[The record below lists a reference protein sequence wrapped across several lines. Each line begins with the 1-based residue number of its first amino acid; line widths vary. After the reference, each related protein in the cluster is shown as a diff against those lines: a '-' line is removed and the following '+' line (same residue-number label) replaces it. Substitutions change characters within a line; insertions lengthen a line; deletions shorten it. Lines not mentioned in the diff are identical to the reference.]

1 MAKKKKTTTTKT
13 TTSNYEIVKFC
24 AFWGL
29 VIAAIAAV
37 VSFVIAIIKFCGGT
51 AGWLGRVVGVC
62 NTVSQIALIIA
73 AIIPAY
79 RYSRG
84 KPAVWQAFFGVA
96 VVFIVLGLVGI
107 NLAF

>member
-1 MAKKKKTTTTKT
+1 MANKKKTTTT
-13 TTSNYEIVKFC
+13 TTSSNYDIVKFC

-37 VSFVIAIIKFCGGT
+37 VSFIFALLGKCGVE
-51 AGWLGRVVGVC
+51 WNLLGRVVGIC
-62 NTVSQIALIIA
+62 NTISQIALIIA
-73 AIIPAY
+73 ALIPAY

-84 KPAVWQAFFGVA
+84 KATVWQAFFWVA
-96 VVFIVLGLVGI
+96 VIFIVLGLVGI